1 MDALTKAFSL
11 IEIGCWVFPA
21 RVTQEGEKVPCLSRE
36 DGGRGHLDAS
46 NDPEQ
51 IHSWFSE
58 QFPDAHVGVHA
69 GRSGLVLLDRD
80 IKRDDNG
87 KVTKNGYDSL
97 TDAWL
102 IAPETFNY
110 TSVRGEGQHDI
121 YVAPDLTILNGKADY
136 RGLPGVD
143 RRGGSSWWLWAADE
157 VPTSR
162 DAFAEAPDWLCDPAM
177 EENLHSFQGTPE
189 EWLDSLVQGE
199 PNLLVRGA
207 LGRIPGDM
215 SHSEMVERQ
224 KNAIRL
230 GAEGAT
236 GVPVLLEAI
245 REAWMNRPEDMHST
259 PKDQWAFKFEEALES
274 GIRKYG
280 EPEPL
285 IENLPAFDVEAL
297 HGKFNTA
304 ILTGEPQDKQH
315 FSKVLNRLIEADFTD
330 DERASILWNSPAT
343 KDLAREWGIDFV
355 YQRVEGAHRAP
366 EPERENPQ
374 LEEKLERG
382 TFDGIALLSETER
395 DYIAK
400 RPTFVNTYM
409 AAAKEA
415 GIDNEVYTRAG
426 AWNVASM
433 AFAFRG
439 FIPQGADKKMG
450 VNLHQIVSGSSG
462 TGKTTALEF
471 EEVNLDN
478 LYLHDNP
485 DGSGYATGSDTSPQG
500 LHLQLLE
507 RDRKPT
513 MLVQDEASV
522 FFQAIKNK
530 SWIDELTHSI
540 ADWYNGRVRA
550 SSKISLKELRGK
562 TALTS
567 FHMSMMATPDRLFSL
582 IDDGMFETGFL
593 ARVLWVIAPPPTE
606 EQEDAKYVKRQYN
619 DIPDNSTEE
628 ASPMVKG
635 LVADLVTAAR
645 LVGNTPKPILAD
657 DESLKRMYE
666 AHKLMGER
674 IKGHLKWNILEPSV
688 TRLGED
694 TLRKCAAI
702 CAMYRGDTRIRMDD
716 TLHAI
721 AAVEIWFNYL
731 LEVVDRIAQGAFQQ
745 LCNEMELFIL
755 KDSKPTET
763 KVLNAFRNKIERDP
777 RELMSALNF
786 LVSSGRVNRE
796 EESGK
801 VARYVINGGVK

>member
-21 RVTQEGEKVPCLSRE
+21 KLTEEGSKVPLTE
-36 DGGRGHLDAS
+36 RGHLDAS

-51 IHSWFSE
+51 IHAWF
-58 QFPDAHVGVHA
+58 DGKTDVAVGVHA

-121 YVAPDLTILNGKADY
+121 YVAPNLTILNGRADY
-136 RGLPGVD
+136 RGLLGVD

-162 DAFAEAPDWLCDPAM
+162 EAFAVAPEWLCDPAM

-215 SHSEMVERQ
+215 VHDEMVGMQ

-245 REAWMNRPEDMHST
+245 REAWMNRPEENHGT
-259 PKDQWAFKFEEALES
+259 PKNQWAFKFEEALES

-355 YQRVEGAHRAP
+355 YHRVEGAHKAP

-374 LEEKLERG
+374 LEEKLEAVRDTG
-382 TFDGIALLSETER
+382 GWDGVALLTDSEREYVNARPSFPEAYTEVANQLGFANPE
-395 DYIAK
+395 Y
-400 RPTFVNTYM
+400 TYSS
-409 AAAKEA
+409 
-415 GIDNEVYTRAG
+415 
-426 AWNVASM
+426 AWAVASM

-439 FIPQGADKKMG
+439 FLPLSKTDKMG
-450 VNLHQIVSGSSG
+450 VNIWCINLGESG
-462 TGKTTALEF
+462 TGKTRAMKLQREVLKALF
-471 EEVNLDN
+471 DG
-478 LYLHDNP
+478 DNP
-485 DGSGYATGSDTSPQG
+485 DGSPYRMGGDNSAEGMHR
-500 LHLQLLE
+500 HLVE

-513 MLVQDEASV
+513 LIVQDEASQ
-522 FFQAIKNK
+522 FFA
-530 SWIDELTHSI
+530 SI
-540 ADWYNGRVRA
+540 RDQKWMAKMADATADYFEGFVE
-550 SSKISLKELRGK
+550 STSKITAKDIAGK
-562 TALTS
+562 SALTS
-567 FHMSMMATPDRLFSL
+567 LSMYMLATPDRMLSL
-582 IDDGMFETGFL
+582 IDDGQFLSGFL
-593 ARVLWVIAPPPTE
+593 ARVNWSITPDPVEDDEFFKFHLE
-606 EQEDAKYVKRQYN
+606 EGDDVEFDETPLE
-619 DIPDNSTEE
+619 I
-628 ASPMVKG
+628 KG

-645 LVGNTPKPILAD
+645 LVGNTPKALSVTPEAR
-657 DESLKRMYE
+657 KRLE
-666 AHKLMGER
+666 EVHKLMYFRG
-674 IKGHLKWNILEPSV
+674 KKHAKWNIIKPSV
-688 TRLGED
+688 RRLAD
-694 TLRKCAAI
+694 TAKKCAAI
-702 CAMYRGDTRIRMDD
+702 AAMYRGDTEIRLADA
-716 TLHAI
+716 LQGVK
-721 AAVEIWFNYL
+721 AVEFWYNGL
-731 LEVVDRIAQGAFQQ
+731 LGIVDRVAEGEFQQ
-745 LCNEMELFIL
+745 LLNDMELFIMRE
-755 KDSKPTET
+755 KNPTEAKLQNT
-763 KVLNAFRNKIERDP
+763 FKNRIKKDP
-777 RELMSALNF
+777 RELVSALNF
-786 LVSSGRVNRE
+786 LVTSGRVNRE
-796 EESGK
+796 EASGK
-801 VARYVINGGVK
+801 MDRFVINGGVK

>member
-11 IEIGCWVFPA
+11 IEIGCWVFPV
-21 RVTQEGEKVPCLSRE
+21 RVTQEGEKVPCISKE

-51 IHSWFSE
+51 IHAWFSE

-80 IKRDDNG
+80 IKRDDSG

-97 TDAWL
+97 TDAWM

-162 DAFAEAPDWLCDPAM
+162 EAFAEAPEWLCDPAM

-207 LGRIPGDM
+207 LGRIPEDM

-285 IENLPAFDVEAL
+285 IENLPPFDVEAL

-355 YQRVEGAHRAP
+355 YHRVEGAHKAP

-382 TFDGIALLSETER
+382 TFDGIALLSESER

-471 EEVNLDN
+471 EEVNLD
-478 LYLHDNP
+478 
-485 DGSGYATGSDTSPQG
+485 
-500 LHLQLLE
+500 
-507 RDRKPT
+507 
-513 MLVQDEASV
+513 
-522 FFQAIKNK
+522 
-530 SWIDELTHSI
+530 
-540 ADWYNGRVRA
+540 
-550 SSKISLKELRGK
+550 
-562 TALTS
+562 
-567 FHMSMMATPDRLFSL
+567 
-582 IDDGMFETGFL
+582 
-593 ARVLWVIAPPPTE
+593 
-606 EQEDAKYVKRQYN
+606 
-619 DIPDNSTEE
+619 
-628 ASPMVKG
+628 
-635 LVADLVTAAR
+635 
-645 LVGNTPKPILAD
+645 IL
-657 DESLKRMYE
+657 
-666 AHKLMGER
+666 
-674 IKGHLKWNILEPSV
+674 
-688 TRLGED
+688 
-694 TLRKCAAI
+694 
-702 CAMYRGDTRIRMDD
+702 
-716 TLHAI
+716 
-721 AAVEIWFNYL
+721 
-731 LEVVDRIAQGAFQQ
+731 
-745 LCNEMELFIL
+745 
-755 KDSKPTET
+755 
-763 KVLNAFRNKIERDP
+763 
-777 RELMSALNF
+777 
-786 LVSSGRVNRE
+786 
-796 EESGK
+796 
-801 VARYVINGGVK
+801 